1 MLVRL
6 FDPVVQFQNKGGA
19 LNTAGRLEVY
29 LEGTDDLAQVYVD
42 EEGLVPLQQPVILDN
57 NGRSQGLYVESNVKY
72 RIDVR
77 TSTDGLLF
85 TVRNMRPGAAFHG
98 VGPIEVDNE
107 TGEIWIKDHSIGR
120 VKLDNVHNLVPD
132 SRYLQFKDFGGNV
145 VITLCDA
152 LQAWLETE
160 GYTT

>member
-29 LEGTDDLAQVYVD
+29 LEGTDDLAQIYAD
-42 EEGLVPLQQPVILDN
+42 EEGLVPLPQPVILDN

-72 RIDVR
+72 RIGVH
-77 TSTDGLLF
+77 TKNGALLF

-120 VKLDNVHNLVPD
+120 LKLDNVHNLVPD
-132 SRYLQFKDFGGNV
+132 SRYLQFKDFSGSV
-145 VITLCDA
+145 VVSLCDA
-152 LQAWLETE
+152 LQAWLSTE
-160 GYTT
+160 GYTP

>member
-29 LEGTDDLAQVYVD
+29 LEGSDDLAQIYVD

-77 TSTDGLLF
+77 TRTGDLLF

-132 SRYLQFKDFGGNV
+132 SRYLQFKDFAGSV
-145 VITLCDA
+145 VVTLCDS
-152 LQAWLETE
+152 LKSWLTTQ
-160 GYTT
+160 GYTP

>member
-77 TSTDGLLF
+77 TRTGDLLF

-145 VITLCDA
+145 VVSLCDA
-152 LQAWLETE
+152 LQAWLTTE
-160 GYTT
+160 GYTP

>member
-6 FDPVVQFQNKGGA
+6 FDPVEQFQNKGGA

-77 TSTDGLLF
+77 TRTGDLLF

-145 VITLCDA
+145 VVSLCDT
-152 LQAWLETE
+152 LQTWLATE
-160 GYTT
+160 GYTP

>member
-6 FDPVVQFQNKGGA
+6 FDPVVQLQNKGGA

-77 TSTDGLLF
+77 TRTGAMLF

-145 VITLCDA
+145 VVSLCDA
-152 LQAWLETE
+152 LQAWLATE
-160 GYTT
+160 GYTP